1 MVVQF
6 AVAALCE
13 RRKPLSI
20 KTAVIDRRYNKIKL
34 YHYPLAKLLDVPFLA
49 ELRW

>member
-1 MVVQF
+1 MTETRIWVVVQF

-13 RRKPLSI
+13 RRKPLRI

-34 YHYPLAKLLDVPFLA
+34 TRYPAIS
-49 ELRW
+49 